1 MKYALAV
8 LALAGTLAATAL
20 PAQTPATRGAKP
32 RHAAKTTVE
41 RQRATVKQLEHDVAG
56 QEAGSRDAA
65 RRLQQKDAEIAEL
78 QRQLRAVQPAA
89 ARSSAGH

>member
-1 MKYALAV
+1 MRYALAV
-8 LALAGTLAATAL
+8 LALTGTLAATAL
-20 PAQTPATRGAKP
+20 PAQTPATHGAKP
-32 RHAAKTTVE
+32 GHTATTTVE